1 MYTMTLSQYLTLL
14 AICAG
19 IFWLGWFVILF
30 TINPAQGWWPILLF
44 YLTLG
49 LALLSTFAVLGV
61 LIRDKLIH
69 DELPSRQVRAASRH
83 AILLTVLFLLA
94 LL

>member
-1 MYTMTLSQYLTLL
+1 
-14 AICAG
+14 
-19 IFWLGWFVILF
+19 
-30 TINPAQGWWPILLF
+30 
-44 YLTLG
+44 
-49 LALLSTFAVLGV
+49 ALLSTFAVLGV

-94 LL
+94 LLLQSVRWLTWWNLIILLVVAGLIEMFIVSYKRNA